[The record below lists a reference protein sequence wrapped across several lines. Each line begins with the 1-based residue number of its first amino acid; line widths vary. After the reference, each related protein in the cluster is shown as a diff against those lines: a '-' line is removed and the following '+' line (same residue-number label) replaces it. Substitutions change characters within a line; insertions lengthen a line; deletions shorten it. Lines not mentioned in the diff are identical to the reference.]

1 MLSRKFPNDSFQ
13 MLHLFFPC
21 VFTCPYSSFLLLSH
35 LIPTH
40 REKVQLAAPL
50 TEADDYSKAFYG
62 TFLCFVILMITLR
75 RA

>member
-50 TEADDYSKAFYG
+50 TEAM
-62 TFLCFVILMITLR
+62 TILKPSMELSY
-75 RA
+75 ALSY